1 MSLQLERDSLIFLY
15 TRFKSD
21 SVVTETFTLT
31 PPKTVVQRNEQNLVI
46 KKNLIICLYAGRRVL
61 RVGEE
66 CYE

>member
-31 PPKTVVQRNEQNLVI
+31 PPKPVV
-46 KKNLIICLYAGRRVL
+46 
-61 RVGEE
+61 
-66 CYE
+66 